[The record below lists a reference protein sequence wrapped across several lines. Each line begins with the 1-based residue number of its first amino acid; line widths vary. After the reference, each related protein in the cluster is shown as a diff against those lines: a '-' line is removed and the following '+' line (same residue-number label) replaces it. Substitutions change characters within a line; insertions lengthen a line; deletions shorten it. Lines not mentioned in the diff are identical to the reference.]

1 MRQYPSW
8 GDVGRHT
15 HLGTA
20 TWHQTIERQRRR
32 REEAEAKRQAEERLA
47 ADQVENHW
55 EARSAAPIHPDAKPS
70 DIRAMAERRAMLMMD
85 RLAAGAASAMPLC
98 MLVPW
103 INGQV
108 MPLQGRPLRAN
119 RNASEEEAARG
130 LIARATCKD
139 WWYRALRKAAT
150 SEREARGRAGQVVCA
165 SRQPYVTN
173 ETMRRKLDQDAANA
187 AMLAATE
194 LENEDGKVFS
204 LARLAEVSVSNPAIR
219 RGELMTRIRGC
230 EEWAE
235 AHGMVGIFTT
245 QTAPSRFHA
254 VHRHGGVNEKWIA
267 AGKPTP
273 KHAQQWLCNA
283 WQRARAALDR
293 GGLGIFGFR
302 VAEPHHDGTP
312 HWHGL
317 FWCAPEHAEG
327 VQRVIRHAWL
337 NDVMDEPC
345 GPWQAGKTGRAR
357 GGRWAPLVL
366 LEPGALEHRFKAK
379 VMEKG
384 GAAGYIA
391 KYIAKGID
399 DEGAVGLEGH
409 DDEIQGR
416 VVRMEQGDL
425 FGGGARRVRA
435 WASAHG
441 IRQFQ
446 PIGQPP
452 VTVWRELRRVSA
464 EQANMA
470 SERIQ
475 AMWQAAQREGET
487 RASWASYMVR
497 QGGAFCG
504 RRYRVQVDHE
514 ERAHTGRYEAT
525 TEPKPVGVMDRI
537 EGRRAA
543 SDRKEWRP
551 RGAWQAARKSAPP
564 AREAGRPDGIRAAG
578 GNTATYARA
587 VPPWTRVNNCT
598 GPSARERF
606 PWAFADDWRAA
617 YNAHMGIDE
626 QVKREGLHHD
636 ESGGEGPPDPRVSC
650 HPQGSR
656 AHAHPAGE
664 SLSHDYL

>member
-1 MRQYPSW
+1 MRA
-8 GDVGRHT
+8 
-15 HLGTA
+15 L
-20 TWHQTIERQRRR
+20 
-32 REEAEAKRQAEERLA
+32 
-47 ADQVENHW
+47 
-55 EARSAAPIHPDAKPS
+55 
-70 DIRAMAERRAMLMMD
+70 AERRAALMVD
-85 RLAAGAASAMPLC
+85 RIAQGGATGMALC
-98 MLVPW
+98 ALVPW
-103 INGQV
+103 LNGQV
-108 MPLQGRPLRAN
+108 KPLQGRPLRAN
-119 RNASEEEAARG
+119 RNADEAEAVKG
-130 LIARATCKD
+130 LLARATCKD

-150 SEREARGRAGQVVCA
+150 VEREAQGRAGQRVCA
-165 SRQPYVTN
+165 SRQPYITN

-194 LENEDGKVFS
+194 LENEDGQVFS

-245 QTAPSRFHA
+245 QTAPSRYHA
-254 VHRHGGVNEKWIA
+254 VHRHGAVNEKWIA
-267 AGKPTP
+267 AAKPTP
-273 KHAQQWLCNA
+273 KHAQQWLCDA
-283 WQRARAALDR
+283 WARARAALDR
-293 GGLGIFGFR
+293 GGFGIFGFR

-317 FWCAPEHAEG
+317 FWCAPENVEA
-327 VQRVIRHAWL
+327 VQRVIKHAWL

-345 GPWQAGKTGRAR
+345 GPWQKGKRGRSR
-357 GGRWAPLVL
+357 GGRWAPLCL
-366 LEPGALEHRFKAK
+366 MEPGALEHRFKAIR
-379 VMEKG
+379 MEKG
-384 GAAGYIA
+384 GASGYIA

-399 DEGAVGLEGH
+399 DEGAVGMEGH

-452 VTVWRELRRVSA
+452 VTVWRELRRVSEA
-464 EQANMA
+464 QALMA

-475 AMWQAAQREGET
+475 GMWQAAQREGVQ

-504 RRYRVQVDHE
+504 RKYRVQVDQEACEH
-514 ERAHTGRYEAT
+514 AGRYEKT
-525 TEPKPVGVMDRI
+525 TEQKPVGVLDRI

-551 RGAWQAARKSAPP
+551 RGAW
-564 AREAGRPDGIRAAG
+564 G
-578 GNTATYARA
+578 ARA
-587 VPPWTRVNNCT
+587 NSQQQRPVKPPSADGGRALAVHPWTRVNNCT

-617 YNAHMGIDE
+617 YNAHMGIDPLE
-626 QVKREGLHHD
+626 PGAVDQRNHHARNF
-636 ESGGEGPPDPRVSC
+636 EDPRPG
-650 HPQGSR
+650 HHRPANR
-656 AHAHPAGE
+656 PEPAGH
-664 SLSHDYL
+664 LARPG

>member
-1 MRQYPSW
+1 MKFPSW
-8 GDVGRHT
+8 GEVGRRT
-15 HLGTA
+15 FLGTA
-20 TWHQTIERQRRR
+20 TWHKTIERQRQRR
-32 REEAEAKRQAEERLA
+32 AQAEAKREAEERLSML
-47 ADQVENHW
+47 QVEHCQAALA
-55 EARSAAPIHPDAKPS
+55 ARLVPHDAKPR
-70 DIRAMAERRAMLMMD
+70 DIRALAERRAALMVD
-85 RLAAGAASAMPLC
+85 RVAEAGAAGMDLWSLADWLNDA
-98 MLVPW
+98 VR
-103 INGQV
+103 
-108 MPLQGRPLRAN
+108 PLQGRRLTVN
-119 RNASEEEAARG
+119 RNAESEEEARKG
-130 LIARATCKD
+130 LLARATCRD
-139 WWYRALRKAAT
+139 WWARALRKAAT
-150 SEREARGRAGQVVCA
+150 DTREALGREAATVCA
-165 SRQPYVTN
+165 AKQPYITN

-194 LENEDGKVFS
+194 LENEDGQVFS

-254 VHRHGGVNEKWIA
+254 VHRHGGVNEKWIQ

-273 KHAQQWLCNA
+273 RDGQQWLCNA
-283 WQRARAALDR
+283 WARARAALDR
-293 GGLGIFGFR
+293 GGLGLFGFR

-317 FWCAPEHAEG
+317 FWCAPGHVEA
-327 VQRVIRHAWL
+327 VQRVIRDAWL

-416 VVRMEQGDL
+416 VVRMDQGDL

-452 VTVWRELRRVSA
+452 VTVWRELRRVS
-464 EQANMA
+464 EDQARMA

-475 AMWQAAQREGET
+475 GMWQAAQRDGQV

-504 RRYRVQVDHE
+504 RRYRVQVEHE
-514 ERAHTGRYEAT
+514 ACERAGRYEKT
-525 TEPKPVGVMDRI
+525 TGQKPVGVLDRV

-551 RGAWQAARKSAPP
+551 RGGWGARVNSCTTLNGYEGAKPAPS
-564 AREAGRPDGIRAAG
+564 
-578 GNTATYARA
+578 TA
-587 VPPWTRVNNCT
+587 VHPWTRVNNCT
-598 GPSARERF
+598 DQPPKKLVLCWREAFPPALVAEIEANIARRKPLEPGAVDQRNHHARRFEDPEPDHGRGAGGP
-606 PWAFADDWRAA
+606 
-617 YNAHMGIDE
+617 G
-626 QVKREGLHHD
+626 
-636 ESGGEGPPDPRVSC
+636 
-650 HPQGSR
+650 HPQ
-656 AHAHPAGE
+656 HQ
-664 SLSHDYL
+664 